1 MLLPAGLGLACDGGG
16 TACSGLWEE
25 GGDIASVRIEWGGC
39 VLPAGKPAEGNPG
52 HPGGG
57 GGQGTQQ
64 GQEAL
69 ADVGDEVYDD
79 DLNCFV
85 SSSTLKYVNK

>member
-1 MLLPAGLGLACDGGG
+1 MLSLPQ
-16 TACSGLWEE
+16 SGLLEE
-25 GGDIASVRIEWGGC
+25 VGDIASVRIEWGGC
-39 VLPAGKPAEGNPG
+39 ALPAEKPAEGNPG

-79 DLNCFV
+79 DLNCLFLV
-85 SSSTLKYVNK
+85 QHCNMLINSA

>member
-1 MLLPAGLGLACDGGG
+1 MLSLPQ
-16 TACSGLWEE
+16 SGLLEE
-25 GGDIASVRIEWGGC
+25 VGDIASVRIEWGGC
-39 VLPAGKPAEGNPG
+39 ALPAEKPAEGNPG

-69 ADVGDEVYDD
+69 ADVGYKVDDDD
-79 DLNCFV
+79 DLNYFV
-85 SSSTLKYVNK
+85 SSSTL